1 MMGSYNCAEEGG
13 TILKRV
19 SEDPAEQKVKDNSDV
34 VKQQSD
40 KNTGRP
46 SADRRMA
53 LKHNRVTV
61 IRALSSAA
69 FMRLQILLSVEEMQ
83 FSY

>member
-1 MMGSYNCAEEGG
+1 M
-13 TILKRV
+13 KRV
-19 SEDPAEQKVKDNSDV
+19 SEDPAEQKVTDNSDI

-40 KNTGRP
+40 KNTGRA
-46 SADRRMA
+46 SADRRTA
-53 LKHNRVTV
+53 LKQNRVTV
-61 IRALSSAA
+61 IPALSSAA